1 MTFFRF
7 LVIISI
13 HGKKGV
19 IPMYNEKGKK
29 LVIYLL
35 MICLAIPVLFF
46 IASYS
51 PAEFPPYVFVNG
63 EAYKATGPEIPQLPD
78 HCEFLGEI
86 SSSVSSSKM
95 PTENFQANRS
105 LVGALIYQYGSNI
118 LIFHNN
124 RYYIGYGPDE
134 NE

>member
-1 MTFFRF
+1 MVNLWKHKVKKFF
-7 LVIISI
+7 
-13 HGKKGV
+13 
-19 IPMYNEKGKK
+19 
-29 LVIYLL
+29 IYLL
-35 MICLAIPVLFF
+35 ITCLTIYVLFY
-46 IASYS
+46 IAAYTS
-51 PAEFPPYVFVNG
+51 PEFPPYVFVNG
-63 EAYKATGPEIPQLPD
+63 EAYKATVPEIPQLPD

-105 LVGALIYQYGSNI
+105 LVGALIYQYGANI

-134 NE
+134 KE

>member
-1 MTFFRF
+1 
-7 LVIISI
+7 
-13 HGKKGV
+13 
-19 IPMYNEKGKK
+19 MYNEKGKK

-35 MICLAIPVLFF
+35 MICLAIPVLFH

-95 PTENFQANRS
+95 PTENFQANCS
-105 LVGALIYQYGSNI
+105 LVGALVYQYGSNI

-124 RYYIGYGPDE
+124 RYCIGLYEDI
-134 NE
+134 